1 MKVLLEDMN
10 TQEDYIYRQ
19 LKMNYKT
26 VNDCI
31 LLLYDN
37 IIQRDVDET
46 RVVYQYNYISWPRGS
61 TPTDG
66 AGLIDLID
74 QVNRKQQQTGNK
86 PIVVHCRL
94 VYYSYIQ

>member
-1 MKVLLEDMN
+1 MN

-37 IIQRDVDET
+37 IIYRET
-46 RVVYQYNYISWPRGS
+46 ILMKRVVYQYNYISWPRGS

-74 QVNRKQQQTGNK
+74 QVNWK
-86 PIVVHCRL
+86 
-94 VYYSYIQ
+94 